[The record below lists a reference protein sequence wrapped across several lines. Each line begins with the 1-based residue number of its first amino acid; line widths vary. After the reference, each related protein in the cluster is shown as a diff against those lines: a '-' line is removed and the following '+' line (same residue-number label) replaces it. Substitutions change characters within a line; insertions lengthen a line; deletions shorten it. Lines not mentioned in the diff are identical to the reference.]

1 MAAHL
6 LAAMARRCPAPAVMS
21 HGATDASTQYYLHRC
36 GRFHR
41 PKCIMMAC
49 MLVSYRPLAHLKRGS
64 PGSRAPQVF
73 SSVLHTVIMGTTSPR
88 TPRTHCEKSFFT

>member
-64 PGSRAPQVF
+64 PGSRAP
-73 SSVLHTVIMGTTSPR
+73 GTGSPQ
-88 TPRTHCEKSFFT
+88 TGSLPN